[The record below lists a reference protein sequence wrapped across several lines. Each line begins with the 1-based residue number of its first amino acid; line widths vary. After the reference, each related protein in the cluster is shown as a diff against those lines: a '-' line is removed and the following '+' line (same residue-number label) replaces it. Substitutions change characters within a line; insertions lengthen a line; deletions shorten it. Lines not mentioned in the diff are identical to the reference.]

1 MDTLELKK
9 LFEKAVADHKPL
21 ILENIYSD
29 VPSWDRVLKNIDYAY
44 NTEKKNI
51 SIYNQMDLICFN
63 ALASVVLRD
72 GSIFY
77 DHNGLIPESDSLVK
91 TLNEV
96 IGKDAV
102 GGKALI
108 NLVSNEADYWMHA
121 DDHDVISWQVLGKV
135 EYRFS
140 ESKEAKPYL
149 IHVLNPGDVVYI
161 PTGVFHEV
169 SILEPRAT
177 YIFQYLNEN
186 SGGDDEE

>member
-1 MDTLELKK
+1 MNETELKD
-9 LFEKAVADHKPL
+9 LFTKAVLDHKPL
-21 ILENIYSD
+21 ILENIYPT
-29 VPSWDRVLKNIDYAY
+29 VPSWERVLKNIDYTY
-44 NTEKKNI
+44 NNNKKSI
-51 SIYNQMDLICFN
+51 SIYNKMDLICFN
-63 ALASVVLRD
+63 ALASVVSED
-72 GSIFY
+72 GTIYY
-77 DHNGLIPESDSLVK
+77 DHNGLIPESDYLVK

-96 IGKDAV
+96 IGKEAV

-186 SGGDDEE
+186 SGGNDEE